1 MDISSTLS
9 ILRKERLLTDYA
21 PHSSQ
26 FRKLTMYL
34 LTAFSTA
41 CVIPELSAGEA
52 QIYASLAPLHDI
64 GKKAIP
70 PEILNKPGRLTRKE
84 FELMKTH
91 TTQGCV
97 LLERIPALKGSE
109 AFPLLCDVCRHH
121 NERWDGSGYPDG
133 LAGQDIAPWVQVVG
147 LADAFDALLHPR
159 AYKPAFP
166 PDQAVEMISSGACGA
181 FAPAMLVCFT
191 QNVWEFLPIVYA

>member
-97 LLERIPALKGSE
+97 LLGRIPTSPPWCRWWGWRM
-109 AFPLLCDVCRHH
+109 PLTPYSTP
-121 NERWDGSGYPDG
+121 EP
-133 LAGQDIAPWVQVVG
+133 
-147 LADAFDALLHPR
+147 
-159 AYKPAFP
+159 
-166 PDQAVEMISSGACGA
+166 IS
-181 FAPAMLVCFT
+181 PH
-191 QNVWEFLPIVYA
+191 FLRIRP